1 MIRNIFIILAALMSF
16 LIAAQASAADP
27 GKAGIV
33 AVAATG
39 ATTATGTMTVTFT
52 APASNGG

>member
-1 MIRNIFIILAALMSF
+1 MFRKLFIILAALMSF

-27 GKAGIV
+27 DKAGIV

-39 ATTATGTMTVTFT
+39 TTPVTFT
-52 APASNGG
+52 APASHGG